1 MAYSLSRQ
9 EIQKLR
15 KESETEEMLRK
26 QQLEEEML
34 RLAEQRETLAFEIQ
48 QTKGIRLTD
57 RNIDI
62 MDIHDM

>member
-15 KESETEEMLRK
+15 KESETEEILRK

-34 RLAEQRETLAFEIQ
+34 R
-48 QTKGIRLTD
+48 
-57 RNIDI
+57 
-62 MDIHDM
+62 